1 MQQAAHKRVIFLF
14 PGQIME
20 ITLKKFAVYME
31 NFSVC
36 ENIKCRQCTPLGSTH
51 KKLRNRIFT
60 LSIIT
65 FMKWLRFF
73 IRISSINPEL
83 CGLSALHYYSTTNNI
98 FFYISCKHA
107 KNVYVLL
114 FPFFW
119 TVLSLCALSSGCW
132 LLRSDAHL

>member
-1 MQQAAHKRVIFLF
+1 MIFLF

-107 KNVYVLL
+107 KNVYVLFVSFL
-114 FPFFW
+114 
-119 TVLSLCALSSGCW
+119 LNCAFIVCTQQW
-132 LLRSDAHL
+132 LLAPEKWCTFVTPIHQF

>member
-1 MQQAAHKRVIFLF
+1 MQQAVHKRVIFLF

-60 LSIIT
+60 LLSHL
-65 FMKWLRFF
+65 WNDYDFF

-98 FFYISCKHA
+98 FFYFSCKHA
-107 KNVYVLL
+107 KNVYVL
-114 FPFFW
+114 FVFF
-119 TVLSLCALSSGCW
+119 LLNCAFIVCTQ
-132 LLRSDAHL
+132 